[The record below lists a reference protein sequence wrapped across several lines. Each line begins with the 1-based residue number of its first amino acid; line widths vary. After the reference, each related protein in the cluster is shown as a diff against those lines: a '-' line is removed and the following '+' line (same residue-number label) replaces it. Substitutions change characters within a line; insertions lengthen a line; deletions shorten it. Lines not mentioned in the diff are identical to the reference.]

1 MTGATGFIGAH
12 VVDQLLSRGIKVR
25 GATRSL
31 SKGKA
36 MIDVRPEFRE
46 KLDFVQIGDF
56 ENPGG
61 LLEAIQDVDAVI
73 HVASVRAMKDLDNMT
88 QILTSPSLSL
98 MTPKTMRKS
107 WLYQRSMV
115 LILSSKR
122 RLLR

>member
-1 MTGATGFIGAH
+1 
-12 VVDQLLSRGIKVR
+12 
-25 GATRSL
+25 
-31 SKGKA
+31 

-56 ENPGG
+56 ENPEGFV
-61 LLEAIQDVDAVI
+61 EAIQDIDAVI

-107 WLYQRSMV
+107 
-115 LILSSKR
+115 
-122 RLLR
+122 

>member
-1 MTGATGFIGAH
+1 VTGATGFIGAH

-56 ENPGG
+56 ENPEGFV
-61 LLEAIQDVDAVI
+61 EAIQDIDAVI

-107 WLYQRSMV
+107 
-115 LILSSKR
+115 
-122 RLLR
+122 